1 MFPPFTTVLLVQCD
15 QTRTRECIGRTL
27 TRVMVKSVPVISENG
42 DVSPSRRSPVPDKA
56 CIDAVDLAR
65 SVAAEVGRPEWVGE
79 HLTAQVEDTRLV
91 THYFECLDPAY
102 PGWTYAVTVV
112 RAARAKK
119 VTVNE
124 VVLLPGEGAL
134 TAPEWVPWKERLRP
148 GDVGVGDLLPTDESD
163 ERLVPGFAQAPDS
176 ELDAEGADQHM
187 VWELGLGRRQVLSE
201 TGREQ
206 AAERWYNGDAGPR
219 SPIAAAA
226 PDRCGTCGFMTPL
239 AGELRQM
246 FGVCTNE
253 FAPDDGKVVSLDHGC
268 GAHSEVRRPGPQN
281 EPGAP
286 VVDEMGYDHI
296 VFDDTTELELVS
308 SDS

>member
-1 MFPPFTTVLLVQCD
+1 M
-15 QTRTRECIGRTL
+15 
-27 TRVMVKSVPVISENG
+27 
-42 DVSPSRRSPVPDKA
+42 
-56 CIDAVDLAR
+56 DLAR
-65 SVAAEVGRPEWVGE
+65 SVAAEVGRPEWVGAPLDPE
-79 HLTAQVEDTRLV
+79 VEDTRLV
-91 THYFECLDPAY
+91 THYFTCLDPAY

-112 RAARAKK
+112 RASRAKD

-148 GDVGVGDLLPTDESD
+148 GDVGVGDLLPVEEDD
-163 ERLVPGFAQAPDS
+163 ERLIPGYAQVPDS
-176 ELDAEGADQHM
+176 ELDAEGVDQQM

-206 AAERWYNGDAGPR
+206 AAERWYNGESGPR
-219 SPIAAAA
+219 SPIATAA
-226 PDRCGTCGFMTPL
+226 PARCATCGFLTPL

-253 FAPDDGKVVSLDHGC
+253 YAPDDGKVVSLDHGC
-268 GAHSEVRRPGPQN
+268 GAHSEVRTPVSKNDP
-281 EPGAP
+281 AVP
-286 VVDEMGYDHI
+286 VVDELGYDHI
-296 VFDDTTELELVS
+296 VFDDTAELELVS

>member
-1 MFPPFTTVLLVQCD
+1 M
-15 QTRTRECIGRTL
+15 
-27 TRVMVKSVPVISENG
+27 
-42 DVSPSRRSPVPDKA
+42 
-56 CIDAVDLAR
+56 DLAR
-65 SVAAEVGRPEWVGE
+65 SVAAEVGRPDWVGE

-91 THYFECLDPAY
+91 THYFDCLDPSY

-112 RAARAKK
+112 RASRAKD

-134 TAPEWVPWKERLRP
+134 IAPEWVPWKERLRP
-148 GDVGVGDLLPTDESD
+148 GDVGVGDLLPTEEDD
-163 ERLVPGFAQAPDS
+163 ERLVPGYAQVPDS
-176 ELDAEGADQHM
+176 ELDAEGMDKQM

-201 TGREQ
+201 VGREQ
-206 AAERWYNGDAGPR
+206 AAERWYNGEAGPR

-226 PDRCGTCGFMTPL
+226 PAACATCGFLTPL

-253 FAPDDGKVVSLDHGC
+253 YAPDDGRVVSLDHGC

-281 EPGAP
+281 EPVAP
-286 VVDEMGYDHI
+286 VVDELGYDHI

>member
-1 MFPPFTTVLLVQCD
+1 M
-15 QTRTRECIGRTL
+15 G
-27 TRVMVKSVPVISENG
+27 N
-42 DVSPSRRSPVPDKA
+42 VSPSRRSPVPDKA
-56 CIDAVDLAR
+56 CIDAVELAR
-65 SVAAEVGRPEWVGE
+65 SVAAEAGRPEWVGE
-79 HLTAQVEDTRLV
+79 SLAPQVEDTRLV
-91 THYFECLDPAY
+91 THYFTCLDPAY
-102 PGWTYAVTVV
+102 PGWNYAVTVV
-112 RAARAKK
+112 RASRARD

-134 TAPEWVPWKERLRP
+134 VAPEWLPWKERLLP
-148 GDVGVGDLLPTDESD
+148 GDLGVGDLLPTEEDD
-163 ERLVPGFAQAPDS
+163 ERLIPGYAQVPDS
-176 ELDAEGADQHM
+176 DLDAEGMDQQM

-206 AAERWYNGDAGPR
+206 AAERWYNGEAGPR

-226 PDRCGTCGFMTPL
+226 PDRCTTCGFMTPL

-253 FAPDDGKVVSLDHGC
+253 YAPDDGRVVSMDHGC
-268 GAHSEVRRPGPQN
+268 GAHSEVRRPEPQAGPS
-281 EPGAP
+281 GP

-296 VFDDTTELELVS
+296 VFDDTAELELVA